1 MQPSNLTL
9 RIQWL
14 GQEVKH
20 VETNTFDVIEDCL
33 AREGFT
39 AAEGSIIFAACRGQQ
54 LKTHLTFHANEVANG
69 SLIILI
75 AKNPKPVRKHRQ
87 FPPVSPRAQIIAEKR
102 AVTEKYQ
109 RERRAEMARLS
120 DMAFASWEL
129 VPQFTNVAKSI
140 IQAREGR
147 ENEFFYLEQEQTV
160 LSSNAEGPSVEPL
173 PPLQDS
179 KPFIIGG
186 LQTENLGIASHISDP
201 AREEVSH
208 KEE

>member
-102 AVTEKYQ
+102 AVTENYQ

-140 IQAREGR
+140 IQARAR
-147 ENEFFYLEQEQTV
+147 ENEFFYLEQEETV